1 MISVVNIKDYGVPK
15 NSWEVY
21 IGRKNVSYGLK
32 ESPLANPFKTMFIT
46 KVDAIIR
53 DRDTVTART
62 REEAIR
68 LYKEMFYK
76 EIDSGNVFITR
87 ECDRLRELHRK
98 HGELILVCWCAP
110 RLCHG
115 NIIKDHL
122 EHEG

>member
-1 MISVVNIKDYGVPK
+1 
-15 NSWEVY
+15 
-21 IGRKNVSYGLK
+21 
-32 ESPLANPFKTMFIT
+32 MFIT
-46 KVDAIIR
+46 TVDTIIG

-76 EIDSGNVFITR
+76 EIDSCNIFITK

-115 NIIKDHL
+115 DIIKEYL
-122 EHEG
+122 KNES